1 MNDTSFEDQV
11 HDALHRTADP
21 LHRSA
26 LTVRDVRTR
35 ARQIQRR
42 RTVAA
47 VAVVA
52 AALAIAVPV
61 GSSLTG
67 SDQRSD
73 IRPAETP
80 SVPVITETVRI
91 DPRTS
96 PTSDTLSVALLD
108 VDTPSLISGGA
119 VTELPEAYDQLTP
132 YLDGWIG
139 IVNYEQAYSWRQLDA
154 DFAILDEVATT
165 SRLAV
170 SADGSRIAWAEH
182 DGTGWNLVDLA
193 ADGSREDRRTPLPD
207 GRAQASVDVIGFV
220 SDTDVVVT
228 QTDPTD
234 GTLTTVRVDG
244 STATSVPGFVRPW
257 SASSATGVIVG
268 VTKVHEDNS
277 SCSAVVDAQT
287 GTPTWTTCDY
297 TLESLSPDGSYVLGL
312 PSYLDGAGSRTMA
325 VLDAATGEAV
335 VDYELKGPPNRL
347 LVINER
353 VAWEDEDSF
362 VATMFSGDRQ
372 YVVRLGLDGTA
383 ERIIAPGTE
392 LEPDRISLTLASK

>member
-61 GSSLTG
+61 GSGLTG

-132 YLDGWIG
+132 YLDG
-139 IVNYEQAYSWRQLDA
+139 
-154 DFAILDEVATT
+154 
-165 SRLAV
+165 
-170 SADGSRIAWAEH
+170 
-182 DGTGWNLVDLA
+182 
-193 ADGSREDRRTPLPD
+193 
-207 GRAQASVDVIGFV
+207 
-220 SDTDVVVT
+220 
-228 QTDPTD
+228 
-234 GTLTTVRVDG
+234 
-244 STATSVPGFVRPW
+244 
-257 SASSATGVIVG
+257 
-268 VTKVHEDNS
+268 
-277 SCSAVVDAQT
+277 
-287 GTPTWTTCDY
+287 
-297 TLESLSPDGSYVLGL
+297 
-312 PSYLDGAGSRTMA
+312 
-325 VLDAATGEAV
+325 
-335 VDYELKGPPNRL
+335 
-347 LVINER
+347 
-353 VAWEDEDSF
+353 
-362 VATMFSGDRQ
+362 
-372 YVVRLGLDGTA
+372 
-383 ERIIAPGTE
+383 
-392 LEPDRISLTLASK
+392 